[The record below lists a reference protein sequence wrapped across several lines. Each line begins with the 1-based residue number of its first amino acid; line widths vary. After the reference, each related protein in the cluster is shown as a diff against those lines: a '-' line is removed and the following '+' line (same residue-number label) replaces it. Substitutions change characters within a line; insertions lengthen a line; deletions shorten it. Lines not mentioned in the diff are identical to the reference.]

1 MFDIFRLKEV
11 LVQYKKVFVSEQWPN
26 EKYKWEAVKCFQ
38 DNWDI
43 NAKDFADTVRHQTFI
58 TLVLLHWP
66 KEFVSPQVSLQ
77 PHEKMALHSGGPSS
91 IRAVMLGKMKMV
103 ALFGN

>member
-43 NAKDFADTVRHQTFI
+43 NAKDFADMRM
-58 TLVLLHWP
+58 LLP
-66 KEFVSPQVSLQ
+66 KNSKTYIISL
-77 PHEKMALHSGGPSS
+77 LLS
-91 IRAVMLGKMKMV
+91 
-103 ALFGN
+103 